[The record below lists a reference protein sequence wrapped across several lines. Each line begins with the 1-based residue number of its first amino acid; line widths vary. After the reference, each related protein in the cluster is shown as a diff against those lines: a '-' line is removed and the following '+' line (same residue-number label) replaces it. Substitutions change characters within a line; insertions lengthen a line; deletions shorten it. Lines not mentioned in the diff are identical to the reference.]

1 MKTINITKNVIIIC
15 RLNSKRLKN
24 KALKK
29 YNNKSLIEHLISNIL
44 KTKIKKENIIISTST
59 QKSDDKLSLIAKK
72 LQIKIFRGSKKN
84 IINRIYKTYKKF
96 KIQNAII
103 TSADNPFFLDDVYKK
118 IVRLD
123 NYSIKY
129 TTSLPVGLNMLNCNF
144 RAINEIE
151 KRNLTKNNEN
161 GFYLY
166 FTNTNF
172 LKKKSINLK
181 INKEIKNAR
190 FTIDYIQ
197 DFLFFKKLLFLL
209 KKNKLKLSLK
219 NINKIVKDNIKIKQ
233 LNQKE
238 HLKYKENLKI
248 RTKLYYLD
256 KNNKR
261 TFLPYV

>member
-1 MKTINITKNVIIIC
+1 MKPLNITKNVIIIC

-44 KTKIKKENIIISTST
+44 TTKIKKEDIIISTST

-96 KIQNAII
+96 KIQDAII

-118 IVRLD
+118 IMRLD

-129 TTSLPVGLNMLNCNF
+129 TTGLPVGLNMLNCNL

-181 INKEIKNAR
+181 IDKEVKNAR
-190 FTIDYIQ
+190 FTIDYPQ

-209 KKNKLKLSLK
+209 KKNKLKLNLI
-219 NINKIVKDNIKIKQ
+219 NINKIIKINKKLKN
-233 LNQKE
+233 LNQE
-238 HLKYKENLKI
+238 EQIKYRENLKI
-248 RTKLYYLD
+248 KTNLHYL
-256 KNNKR
+256 NKDNKK

>member
-1 MKTINITKNVIIIC
+1 MKSINITKNVIIIC
-15 RLNSKRLKN
+15 RLNSQRLKN

-72 LQIKIFRGSKKN
+72 LKVKIFRGSKKN
-84 IINRIYKTYKKF
+84 IINRIYKTYEKF
-96 KIQNAII
+96 KIQEAII
-103 TSADNPFFLDDVYKK
+103 TSADNPIFLDDVYRK
-118 IVRLD
+118 IMKLN

-129 TTSLPVGLNMLNCNF
+129 TEALPVGLNMLNCNF
-144 RAINEIE
+144 GAINEIE

-166 FTNTNF
+166 FANTDF
-172 LKKKSINLK
+172 IKRKCINIK
-181 INKEIKNAR
+181 IGKDIKNAR
-190 FTIDYIQ
+190 FTIDYLQ

-219 NINKIVKDNIKIKQ
+219 NINKIIKINKKIKD
-233 LNQKE
+233 LNQE
-238 HLKYKENLKI
+238 EQIKYRENLKI
-248 RTKLYYLD
+248 KTKLHYL
-256 KNNKR
+256 NKDNKK